1 MKRSTQIALTLLSAG
16 MVGTGIW
23 LIKAVPDPQGVMRA
37 LPFLL
42 AGFGSGIFGHG
53 MGEWIARKAAQADP
67 SLARQIEIEQKD
79 ERNIM
84 IGNMAKAKAFDM
96 MTYVFGM
103 AMVSFAIMNE
113 SVLMV
118 LALLICYLL
127 VQGYAIYCRFR
138 LEKEL

>member
-1 MKRSTQIALTLLSAG
+1 MKRSTQIALTLLGAG
-16 MVGTGIW
+16 MVGAGIW

-79 ERNIM
+79 ERNMM

-103 AMVSFAIMNE
+103 VMVSFAIMNE
-113 SVLMV
+113 SLRMV
-118 LALLICYLL
+118 LALVICYLL

>member
-23 LIKAVPDPQGVMRA
+23 LIKAVPDPQGAMRA

-103 AMVSFAIMNE
+103 VMVSFAIMNE

>member
-1 MKRSTQIALTLLSAG
+1 MKRSTQIALTLLGAG

-23 LIKAVPDPQGVMRA
+23 LIKAVPDLQGVMRA

-103 AMVSFAIMNE
+103 VMVSFAIMNE
-113 SVLMV
+113 SLLMV

>member
-1 MKRSTQIALTLLSAG
+1 MAYL
-16 MVGTGIW
+16 
-23 LIKAVPDPQGVMRA
+23 
-37 LPFLL
+37 
-42 AGFGSGIFGHG
+42 G

-103 AMVSFAIMNE
+103 VMVSFAIMNE